1 MFVNT
6 FMLLGLAAVAVP
18 VLIHLLHKQR
28 TQRVQWGAMQFL
40 LESSLQE
47 RRRQKVEHWLLLLV
61 RMGVLALLALA
72 LSRPILL
79 GKSNPIASDLPT
91 DVAVVLDHSLST
103 GRTAGGPGGSG
114 AISQKTLFDQGADT
128 VDELAK
134 LLKPGDSLSVVLAEH
149 TPRVVTPLPVSS
161 GEAPAVAAKLHQLP
175 QGTTDCS
182 IPECIET
189 AREVANRGR
198 NLRKLIF
205 VISDEQR
212 PNWHIDDDA
221 AWRLPAWAREDSVR
235 KNIAVH
241 ALALKG
247 DPDASDIAVG
257 NLTIEP
263 HVLGIER
270 PAEISATFT
279 NVGAHDVANIT
290 ARFLVDGKQI
300 ESRPIGTIPGNSFQT
315 IRFDHTF
322 SSAGSHWVSVQTDVI
337 DALAA
342 DNTAVAA
349 VHVWQKLPL
358 LIVDGQL
365 TDTGTFPSSGFLAA
379 AMQPVEPGT
388 EKDAFVQPKIV
399 SVSDTTSVNLED
411 YDMVVLND
419 CAQLPS
425 DLQLKLSD
433 YVRSGHGLWIIL
445 GPRTQPEYITK
456 DLADAGL
463 LNAAVT
469 RPPNALPASSS
480 ASASNTPAA
489 PASTGATLEIKD
501 PTSPMISLLATAE
514 NNALS
519 GMVTNQWWALS
530 PKDSNTHVVLAANG
544 NDPLIFERAVGRNGG
559 RIAVWTT
566 GVDGLWNNWPMMP
579 NFVPLVELTVY
590 HLCSG
595 QTPSS
600 ETGSL
605 DAGLPIVWNA
615 KADSPIDSVEVSLP
629 DHTTVPGSKPTL
641 ASGRYEFRY
650 NNAFEPGLYSL
661 HFLPAGQQPTVY
673 FGVGIDPH
681 ELDPAN
687 LSNTD
692 IDWLSTNGYLDQ
704 ARPEI
709 TAADMDATLRQSNP
723 GTELWKWLA
732 FFVLGSLLFETWLT
746 YRAIGRQQNIEVA
759 TAGLAKKT
767 ALAE

>member
-1 MFVNT
+1 
-6 FMLLGLAAVAVP
+6 MLFGLAAVAVP

-61 RMGVLALLALA
+61 RMAVLALLALA
-72 LSRPILL
+72 LARPILL
-79 GKSNPIASDLPT
+79 GRENPLSSDLPT

-103 GRTAGGPGGSG
+103 GRSAGGPGGSG

-128 VDELAK
+128 VDELGK

-149 TPRVVTPLPVSS
+149 SPRVITPLPVSS
-161 GEAPAVAAKLHQLP
+161 ADAAAVGAMLHQLP

-182 IPECIET
+182 IPDSIET

-221 AWRLPAWAREDSVR
+221 AWRLPAWAREESVR

-263 HVLGIER
+263 HVLGINR
-270 PAEISATFT
+270 PAEMSATFT
-279 NVGAHDVANIT
+279 NIGAHDVANIT
-290 ARFLVDGKQI
+290 ARFLVDGKEI

-322 SSAGSHWVSVQTDVI
+322 SAAGSHWVSVQTDVI

-342 DNTAVAA
+342 DNKAVAA

-365 TDTGTFPSSGFLAA
+365 TDNGSFPSSGFLAA

-399 SVSDTTSVNLED
+399 SVSETSSVNLED

-463 LNAAVT
+463 LNASIT
-469 RPPNALPASSS
+469 RPPNAV
-480 ASASNTPAA
+480 

-501 PTSPMISLLATAE
+501 PTSPMVSLLAAAE
-514 NNALS
+514 HNALS
-519 GMVTNQWWALS
+519 GMITNQWWSLS
-530 PKDSNTHVVLAANG
+530 PKDSNTHIILAANG

-595 QTPSS
+595 QTPPS

-605 DAGLPIVWNA
+605 DAGLPIVWSA
-615 KADSPIDSVEVSLP
+615 KATSPIDSVAITLP

-681 ELDPAN
+681 ELDPTV

-692 IDWLSTNGYLDQ
+692 IDWLSSNGYLDQ
-704 ARPEI
+704 SRPEI
-709 TAADMDATLRQSNP
+709 TADDLGETLRQNNP

-732 FFVLGSLLFETWLT
+732 FLVLAALLFETWMT
-746 YRAIGRQQNIEVA
+746 YRAIGRQQTIEVA

-767 ALAE
+767 ALVEL